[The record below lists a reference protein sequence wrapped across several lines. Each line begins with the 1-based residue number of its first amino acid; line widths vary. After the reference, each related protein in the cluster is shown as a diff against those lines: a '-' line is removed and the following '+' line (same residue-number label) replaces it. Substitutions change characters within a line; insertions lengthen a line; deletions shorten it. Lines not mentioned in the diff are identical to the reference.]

1 MVLHH
6 YGNDVI
12 SGMPQGSVL
21 GPILFIVYMN
31 TLTEVVKY
39 SDSFLFADDNK
50 LCKTIH
56 IKQDSSLLQYDID
69 SMYNWTL
76 NPLLLFH
83 PRKCFT
89 IMLIAS
95 LLVLLIK
102 LHIK

>member
-12 SGMPQGSVL
+12 SGVPEGSVL
-21 GPILFIVYMN
+21 GPILFVVCMN

-39 SDSFLFADDNK
+39 SDSFLFVDDNK
-50 LCKTIH
+50 LCKIIH
-56 IKQDSSLLQYDID
+56 IKQDSSLLQYDIH

-76 NPLLLFH
+76 NSLLLFH

-89 IMLIAS
+89 IMLIAN